1 MPQEPL
7 FDPSRW
13 IDLVAAFSGSVLTL
27 FVRRDFGRWEAIG
40 IFTTGQVFAFFGTAY
55 LSNFLPHG
63 DGAKGVTGLLIGSL
77 SFYILGRIV
86 AFVRRGVLPVIGKMG
101 SGNDDV

>member
-1 MPQEPL
+1 MQSEHL

-40 IFTTGQVFAFFGTAY
+40 IFTTGQVCAFFGTAY
-55 LSNFLPHG
+55 LSGFLPHG
-63 DGAKGVTGLLIGSL
+63 DGVKGVTGLLIGSL
-77 SFYILGRIV
+77 SFYVLGRV
-86 AFVRRGVLPVIGKMG
+86 VSFARRGVLPVIGKVG
-101 SGNDDV
+101 SSKDDV

>member
-1 MPQEPL
+1 MHSEPL

-40 IFTTGQVFAFFGTAY
+40 IFTSGQVCAFFGTAY
-55 LSNFLPHG
+55 LSGFLPQG
-63 DGAKGVTGLLIGSL
+63 DGVKGVAGLLIGSL
-77 SFYILGRIV
+77 SFYVLGRGV
-86 AFVRRGVLPVIGKMG
+86 SFVRRGVLPVIGRIG
-101 SGNDDV
+101 SGKNDV

>member
-1 MPQEPL
+1 MQSEHL

-40 IFTTGQVFAFFGTAY
+40 IFTTGQICAFFGTAY
-55 LSNFLPHG
+55 LSGFLPQG
-63 DGAKGVTGLLIGSL
+63 DGVKGVTGLAIGSL
-77 SFYILGRIV
+77 SFYMLIRIV
-86 AFVRRGVLPVIGKMG
+86 AFVRRGMLPVIGKVG
-101 SGNDDV
+101 GKDDV